1 MNFQELLSKMVE
13 LDQPVPEATIQ
24 QEAPVLDEPAT
35 DITPVAEEP
44 VEECP
49 TDMAPPSP
57 EGHDDGPKPTVS
69 INLNAQGIDD
79 IAELMKLVA
88 KVNPGMEKPAIAPI
102 AAPTLDRPELPPLKM
117 LPEPDEKDGEEDGEA
132 DKDKTENPLLARA
145 AMAAMGAKA
154 LGGDDQEEAYANEPD
169 EETKSVDY
177 MNNKLAGGMNKPK
190 QMVKRSYKQGD
201 NPMAMPEGDLRAAI
215 RAELLQ
221 RLAEAKGA
229 K

>member
-1 MNFQELLSKMVE
+1 MVE

-24 QEAPVLDEPAT
+24 QAAPVLDEP
-35 DITPVAEEP
+35 

-49 TDMAPPSP
+49 SNMSPPSP

-79 IAELMKLVA
+79 IAELMNLMT
-88 KVNPGMEKPAIAPI
+88 KVNPDMINQKEPESMPSIDIIPSGAMSN
-102 AAPTLDRPELPPLKM
+102 DRPELPPLKM
-117 LPEPDEKDGEEDGEA
+117 LPDFDA
-132 DKDKTENPLLARA
+132 DNDNKPGGDMDSSPMQK
-145 AMAAMGAKA
+145 AMGDID
-154 LGGDDQEEAYANEPD
+154 GDGDHDMDDHDAEEKPKEKEEAYANEPD

-190 QMVKRSYKQGD
+190 QMVKHSYKQGD
-201 NPMAMPEGDLRAAI
+201 NPMAMPEGDLRASI